1 MAKKK
6 IDVKIYSY
14 GEYETWDRNSKEIP
28 KLKSITLTVK
38 AELGTEF
45 GYVLHIKKAKGSLLR
60 FCIDHPPFC
69 DENGQ
74 TMAPFVG
81 ELYINTNDYRFFL
94 GDCIWAPLEDKLGAW
109 KLSTWIDD
117 QLVAEKTLQ
126 LVAQ

>member
-28 KLKSITLTVK
+28 KLKSITPTVQ

-45 GYVLHIKKAKGSLLR
+45 GYVLHIKKAKGLLLR
-60 FCIDHPPFC
+60 FCIDHPPFG

-81 ELYINTNDYRFFL
+81 ELFINTNDYRFFL
-94 GDCIWAPLEDKLGAW
+94 GDCIWAPLEDKMGAW

>member
-14 GEYETWDRNSKEIP
+14 GEYEAWDRNSKEIP

-69 DENGQ
+69 DDNGQ
-74 TMAPFVG
+74 TMAPFTG
-81 ELYINTNDYRFFL
+81 ELFINTNDYRFFL

-126 LVAQ
+126 LVAH